1 MADDKVVDE
10 GAGTGG
16 DAGDDSI
23 LGKGAEGDATAG
35 KDTPPV
41 DGEGDK
47 KPEDGEPG
55 PTGKD
60 GDDKSADDDD
70 KAKGAPEEGYADF
83 NVPEGVEL
91 DKGAIEGFTAL
102 AKELDLSQADAQRII
117 DLDSER
123 MTKVAEQQSKE
134 WEDVQKGF
142 ITELKDDKDFGGE
155 NFDKNVKFARRVIE
169 TFGGENK
176 GEDLKKAFNETGVGN
191 LPVLVKFLAKIGPL
205 ISEDTFLAAGAEAPG
220 VGDGGEE
227 SDADIM
233 YGKEDKTGT

>member
-10 GAGTGG
+10 GTAAADG
-16 DAGDDSI
+16 DVKDDSI

-41 DGEGDK
+41 DGEEDK
-47 KPEDGEPG
+47 KPEDGESG
-55 PTGKD
+55 PTDKD
-60 GDDKSADDDD
+60 GDDEGADDDD
-70 KAKGAPEEGYADF
+70 KAEGAPEEGYADF
-83 NVPEGVEL
+83 TVLEGVEL

-102 AKELDLSQADAQRII
+102 AKELDLSQADAQRLI

-123 MTKVAEQQSKE
+123 MAKVAEQQSKD

-220 VGDGGEE
+220 VGGGEE
-227 SDADIM
+227 KTDSQIM
-233 YGKEDKTGT
+233 YKKDKTGT